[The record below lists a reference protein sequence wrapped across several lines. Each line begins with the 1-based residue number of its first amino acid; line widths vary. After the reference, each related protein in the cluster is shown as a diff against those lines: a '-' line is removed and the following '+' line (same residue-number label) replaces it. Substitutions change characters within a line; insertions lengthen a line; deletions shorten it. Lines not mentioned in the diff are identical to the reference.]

1 MKKIVLFAAAM
12 TICAGIAFAQQPT
25 KKNTNKAN
33 TTTTA
38 TTKEV
43 KNEQRQHCGN
53 CPHHAQG
60 NKNAEASVKANTDN
74 KNTAC
79 EGKKNCCKKQN
90 QPANKS
96 NNSNTA
102 AVKK

>member
-12 TICAGIAFAQQPT
+12 IFCAGIAFAQQPA
-25 KKNTNKAN
+25 KKNTDKAN
-33 TTTTA
+33 TTATA
-38 TTKEV
+38 TTTKEV
-43 KNEQRQHCGN
+43 KNEQRQHCGK

-60 NKNAEASVKANTDN
+60 NKNTAATVKTDN
-74 KNTAC
+74 KSHAC
-79 EGKKNCCKKQN
+79 EGKKNCCKEQK

-96 NNSNTA
+96 NNNAA